1 MRYRDILDSL
11 WTAWRQ
17 RDKAAVY
24 RIMFGQDTPAGRRFD
39 IILLWLIGASVLV
52 AFADSLLA
60 ATPRLRLGMVVF
72 EWLFTFAFTAEYAL
86 RLWSSPQPWRYARSF
101 FGIVDLLST
110 LPTWLGLFFAGANSL
125 LVIRL
130 IRLLRVFRVLKL
142 FAYWNEANMLMHS
155 LYASRRK
162 IIVFLLTIFV
172 AANVFGVL
180 LYVVEG
186 PEHGFT
192 SIPRAVYWAV
202 ITITTVGYGDVV
214 PQTGFGQAIAA
225 LVMLVGYSVIAVPTG
240 IFTSEVLM
248 EMQRQRSER
257 ACPRCTTFGHESDAR
272 FCRHCGTALPVAEL
286 APADKNVQE
295 QE

>member
-1 MRYRDILDSL
+1 MHIP
-11 WTAWRQ
+11 
-17 RDKAAVY
+17 DKATVH
-24 RIMFGQDTPAGRRFD
+24 RIMFGTDTPAGRRFD
-39 IILLWLIGASVLV
+39 VILLWVIGLSVLL
-52 AFADSLLA
+52 AFAESMLSERPNLRFWAVLL
-60 ATPRLRLGMVVF
+60 
-72 EWLFTFAFTAEYAL
+72 EWAFTLVFTVEYL
-86 RLWSSPQPWRYARSF
+86 VRLWCSPQPWRYARSF
-101 FGIVDLLST
+101 FGVVDLLAT
-110 LPTWLGLFFAGANSL
+110 LPSYLALFFVGANSL

-142 FAYWNEANMLMHS
+142 FAYWNDANLLMRS

-186 PEHGFT
+186 PEYGFT
-192 SIPRAVYWAV
+192 SIPKAVYWAI

-214 PQTGFGQAIAA
+214 PQTGLGQAIAS

-240 IFTSEVLM
+240 IFTSEVLL
-248 EMQRQRSER
+248 ELQRQRTDRHCGSC
-257 ACPRCTTFGHESDAR
+257 AASGHESDAK
-272 FCRHCGTALPVAEL
+272 FCRHCGSGLPQPEL
-286 APADKNVQE
+286 AAADKNVQY

>member
-1 MRYRDILDSL
+1 M
-11 WTAWRQ
+11 Q
-17 RDKAAVY
+17 FPDKATVH
-24 RIMFGQDTPAGRRFD
+24 RIMFGTDTSAGRRFD
-39 IILLWLIGASVLV
+39 VILLWVIGASVVV
-52 AFADSLLA
+52 AFADSMMA
-60 ATPRLRLGMVVF
+60 ATPRLRIGMLVL
-72 EWLFTFAFTAEYAL
+72 EWLFTLAFTVEYGL

-101 FGIVDLLST
+101 FGIVDLLAT
-110 LPTWLGLFFAGANSL
+110 LPTYLGLFLAGANSL

-130 IRLLRVFRVLKL
+130 VRLLRIFRVLKL
-142 FAYWNEANMLMHS
+142 FAYWNEANMLLRS
-155 LYASRRK
+155 LYSSRRK

-192 SIPRAVYWAV
+192 SIPKAVYWAV

-214 PQTGFGQAIAA
+214 PQTPIGQAIAA

-248 EMQRQRSER
+248 ELQRQRNDRHCGGCAAS
-257 ACPRCTTFGHESDAR
+257 GHESDAS
-272 FCRHCGTALPVAEL
+272 FCRHCGGEL
-286 APADKNVQE
+286 AKPELAGADKNVQQ

>member
-1 MRYRDILDSL
+1 MPFP
-11 WTAWRQ
+11 
-17 RDKAAVY
+17 DKFTVH
-24 RIMFGQDTPAGRRFD
+24 RIMFGTDTPAGRRFD
-39 IILLWLIGASVLV
+39 VILLWVIGASVLV
-52 AFADSLLA
+52 AFADSLMA
-60 ATPRLRLGMVVF
+60 ASPRLRLGMVVL
-72 EWLFTFAFTAEYAL
+72 EWLFTLVFTVEYAL

-101 FGIVDLLST
+101 FGIVDLLAT
-110 LPTWLGLFFAGANSL
+110 LPTYLGLFFVGANSL

-130 IRLLRVFRVLKL
+130 IRMLRIFRVLKL
-142 FAYWNEANMLMHS
+142 FAYWNEANMLMRS

-162 IIVFLLTIFV
+162 IIVFLLTIFI

-192 SIPRAVYWAV
+192 SIPKAVYWAV

-214 PQTGFGQAIAA
+214 PKTPVGQAIAT

-248 EMQRQRSER
+248 ELQRQRNDRHCGNCAAS
-257 ACPRCTTFGHESDAR
+257 GHESDAK
-272 FCRHCGTALPVAEL
+272 FCRHCGSGLATEEAAAE
-286 APADKNVQE
+286 KNLQQQE
-295 QE
+295 

>member
-1 MRYRDILDSL
+1 MRFPENLP
-11 WTAWRQ
+11 
-17 RDKAAVY
+17 DKATVH
-24 RIMFGQDTPAGRRFD
+24 RIMFGTDTPAGRRFD
-39 IILLWLIGASVLV
+39 VILLWMIAASVLV
-52 AFADSLLA
+52 AFADSMMA
-60 ATPRLRLGMVVF
+60 SSPRLQLGFIVL
-72 EWLFTFAFTAEYAL
+72 EWLFTLVFTVEYGL
-86 RLWSSPQPWRYARSF
+86 RLWSSPQPLRYARSF
-101 FGIVDLLST
+101 FGIVDLLAT

-130 IRLLRVFRVLKL
+130 IRMLRIFRVLKL
-142 FAYWNEANMLMHS
+142 FAYWNEANMLLRS

-186 PEHGFT
+186 PEYGFT
-192 SIPRAVYWAV
+192 SIPKAVYWAI

-214 PQTGFGQAIAA
+214 PQTPVGQAIAS

-248 EMQRQRSER
+248 ELQRQRNDRHCGSC
-257 ACPRCTTFGHESDAR
+257 AASGHESDANY
-272 FCRHCGTALPVAEL
+272 CRHCGGALAKPEQAE
-286 APADKNVQE
+286 AEKNLQAQE
-295 QE
+295 

>member
-1 MRYRDILDSL
+1 MRFPENLP
-11 WTAWRQ
+11 
-17 RDKAAVY
+17 DKAAVH
-24 RIMFGQDTPAGRRFD
+24 RIMFGTDTPAGRRFD
-39 IILLWLIGASVLV
+39 VILLWMIAASVLV
-52 AFADSLLA
+52 AFADSMMA
-60 ATPRLRLGMVVF
+60 SSPRLQLGLIVLEWMFTLVF
-72 EWLFTFAFTAEYAL
+72 TVEYGL
-86 RLWSSPQPWRYARSF
+86 RLWSSPQPLRYARSF
-101 FGIVDLLST
+101 FGIVDLLAT

-130 IRLLRVFRVLKL
+130 IRMLRIFRVLKM
-142 FAYWNEANMLMHS
+142 FSYWNEANMLLRS

-162 IIVFLLTIFV
+162 ITVFLLTIFV

-192 SIPRAVYWAV
+192 SIPKAVYWAI

-214 PQTGFGQAIAA
+214 PQTPVGQAIAS

-248 EMQRQRSER
+248 ELQRQRNDRHCGGCAAS
-257 ACPRCTTFGHESDAR
+257 GHESDANY
-272 FCRHCGTALPVAEL
+272 CRHCGGALAKPVPAE
-286 APADKNVQE
+286 AEKNVQA